1 MNSKL
6 KDTVGKTIQLGQ
18 QTFQFLKEKYA
29 AYQHQSDLKAMR
41 TYHQI
46 YQALPPQGQAHFPTP
61 PDLKTIESWSAEQL
75 HQERGTYPLTS
86 ISDKRL
92 STEFG
97 FRNAILEKSFPC
109 VVEIEGKEK
118 AVVGSCKRRSGDMT
132 DKERNHFLLVELLHL
147 YGLLSAQ
154 ERVLHGFVVIA
165 NSNSYTV
172 DTRYTEKRAKQRAI
186 GLVPHYQEYSIDTQ
200 DRASVYLTIEHLEEN
215 TSIVASAETCL
226 RTLKNTA
233 RRNQTAQRL
242 LTEFSRPGM
251 LSGT

>member
-6 KDTVGKTIQLGQ
+6 KATVGKTIQLGQ

-29 AYQHQSDLKAMR
+29 AYQYQSDLKAMR

-118 AVVGSCKRRSGDMT
+118 AVVGSCKRRSSDMT
-132 DKERNHFLLVELLHL
+132 DKERNHFLLIELLHL
-147 YGLLSAQ
+147 YGFFSEQ
-154 ERVLHGFVVIA
+154 ERTLHGFAVIA
-165 NSNSYTV
+165 NSDAYTV
-172 DTRYTEKRAKQRAI
+172 DTRYTERREKQRAV
-186 GLVPHYQEYSIDTQ
+186 GWVPPFKEYPIDTD
-200 DRASVYLTIEHLEEN
+200 DRRSVYLTIDHLEKN

-242 LTEFSRPGM
+242 LTEFNHPGM
-251 LSGT
+251 LSED